1 MKHARL
7 PWLLA
12 ISAMTGNDH
21 QPFATAVVPTP
32 ETPTL
37 DEALLLDLVQ
47 QYGTYE
53 DSDCTVTPAGAT
65 SATSISYDFPGKR
78 LEENARFDPTSA
90 DEELNFQAIMNHTD
104 PNDSA
109 LNWEVRFGSSGN
121 MYSHYTPNM

>member
-47 QYGTYE
+47 QYVTYE
-53 DSDCTVTPAGAT
+53 DSGCPLTPAG
-65 SATSISYDFPGKR
+65 ATSISYDFPSKR
-78 LEENARFDPTSA
+78 LGENARFDPTSA
-90 DEELNFQAIMNHTD
+90 DEQLNFQAIMTHTD

-109 LNWEVRFGSSGN
+109 LHWEVRFGSSGN